1 MKKTIYTSLLIT
13 LLVSIP
19 SYASVSLTKNDDKT
33 LSSEVIKSGNNKGII
48 DINIQE
54 HQQFDIT
61 DDGKYIGTIIPARG
75 FYKNYY
81 PLCFIGWSTDKKTV
95 SDIVSSIGQGYFE
108 LSLCSKLDAV
118 GKIDEAGRTFIGFVY
133 TVGLRDRYS
142 QNYFLIELDKYKRI
156 IEDKSQLIE
165 KFQNDSKKKS
175 IADLKNNIKK
185 IDEELQ

>member
-1 MKKTIYTSLLIT
+1 MKKAIYTSVLIT
-13 LLVSIP
+13 LLASIS

-95 SDIVSSIGQGYFE
+95 SNIVSSIGQGYFE

-142 QNYFLIELDKYKRI
+142 QNYFLIELDKEKRTI
-156 IEDKSQLIE
+156 VDKSQLIE
-165 KFQNDSKKKS
+165 KFQNDSEKKS
-175 IADLKNNIKK
+175 IADLRRDIKK
-185 IDEELQ
+185 IDEK

>member
-1 MKKTIYTSLLIT
+1 MKKTISSLLIT
-13 LLVSIP
+13 LLASMP
-19 SYASVSLTKNDDKT
+19 LYASVNLIKNNDKN
-33 LSSEVIKSGNNKGII
+33 LSNEIVKVGNKKGII
-48 DINIQE
+48 DISVQNEQK
-54 HQQFDIT
+54 FDLI
-61 DDGKYIGTIIPARG
+61 DNGEYIGTIIPARG

-95 SDIVSSIGQGYFE
+95 SNIVSSIGQGYFE

-142 QNYFLIELDKYKRI
+142 QNYFLIELDKEKKT

-165 KFQNDSKKKS
+165 KFQNDSEKKS
-175 IADLKNNIKK
+175 IADLKKDIKK
-185 IDEELQ
+185 IDEKSQ

>member
-1 MKKTIYTSLLIT
+1 MEEAKERHMKKTIYTSLLIT

-33 LSSEVIKSGNNKGII
+33 LSSAVIKSGNNKGII

-61 DDGKYIGTIIPARG
+61 EDGKYIGTIIPARG

-95 SDIVSSIGQGYFE
+95 SNIVSSIGQGYFE

-142 QNYFLIELDKYKRI
+142 QNYFLIELDK
-156 IEDKSQLIE
+156 E
-165 KFQNDSKKKS
+165 K
-175 IADLKNNIKK
+175 KNNRR
-185 IDEELQ
+185 